1 MYCSRQCPKDNKL
14 ARFVFNTTLQLGE
27 NAVQCQ
33 RENFIIALVM
43 ISLGTT
49 IGCAKSLEVQPEL
62 EQVDATF
69 FYDPMS
75 ASVLGA
81 YSVELSEERDIRRI
95 IVHSLDRLRNTDI
108 YVRTGKHGWIQRNLR
123 QSSN

>member
-1 MYCSRQCPKDNKL
+1 MYCSRQCSKDNKL
-14 ARFVFNTTLQLGE
+14 ARFVFNTTLQLGK

-33 RENFIIALVM
+33 RENFIIALVI
-43 ISLGTT
+43 ISLETT
-49 IGCAKSLEVQPEL
+49 IGCAKLLKVQPEL

-81 YSVELSEERDIRRI
+81 YSVELSEERGIRRI

-123 QSSN
+123 QSST